1 MQKAAAVALTR
12 IAWVSY
18 DSAHRM
24 HGAAPHASRP
34 SRRLRESR
42 LMPEDLQPLEPKTN
56 LLKTRKRDF
65 QMWSA
70 LVLGLGLFGLGLSIY
85 MLLRAPSGAWSGQGL
100 AQLFPP
106 LLFGVISLLVLINF
120 YVAQKEAVITG
131 LEQELV
137 QQKIEAELN
146 RELALLD
153 PVTEVY
159 NRRYLRVLLS
169 KEISRVKRYGKGL
182 AVMMVDITGFRRVND
197 SLGHTGGDV
206 VLRQIAHLM
215 QTRIRNSDFI
225 VRFGGDEFLLVLPD
239 TDDAGVYILAGR
251 MKEAL
256 REWSRRSGMQEFKL
270 RLAIGVAR
278 YSADRPIEEMLKLS
292 EQRMLLDR
300 RTADQEEKEQPESA
314 TSGADRE
321 RRAGA

>member
-1 MQKAAAVALTR
+1 
-12 IAWVSY
+12 
-18 DSAHRM
+18 
-24 HGAAPHASRP
+24 
-34 SRRLRESR
+34 
-42 LMPEDLQPLEPKTN
+42 MPEEQQPLEGKGS
-56 LLKTRKRDF
+56 LLKKSKRDF
-65 QMWSA
+65 QLWSA
-70 LVLGLGLFGLGLSIY
+70 LVLGLGLFGLGLAIY
-85 MLLRAPSGAWSGQGL
+85 MLLRSPSEAWSAQGL

-106 LLFGVISLLVLINF
+106 LLFGVIALLVLINF
-120 YVAQKEAVITG
+120 YVAQKEAVISG

-182 AVMMVDITGFRRVND
+182 AVMMADITGFRRVND

-206 VLRQIAHLM
+206 VLRQIAHLL
-215 QTRIRNSDFI
+215 QQRIRNSDFI

-239 TDDAGVYILAGR
+239 TDDAGVYVLAGR

-256 REWSRRSGMQEFKL
+256 REWTRRSGMQEFKL

-278 YSADRPIEEMLKLS
+278 YSADRPIEEMMKLA

-300 RTADQEEKEQPESA
+300 RTADAEAKNGEEA
-314 TSGADRE
+314 RVE
-321 RRAGA
+321 RRS

>member
-1 MQKAAAVALTR
+1 
-12 IAWVSY
+12 
-18 DSAHRM
+18 
-24 HGAAPHASRP
+24 
-34 SRRLRESR
+34 
-42 LMPEDLQPLEPKTN
+42 MPEDQQPLEGKGS
-56 LLKTRKRDF
+56 LLKKSKRDF
-65 QMWSA
+65 QLWSA
-70 LVLGLGLFGLGLSIY
+70 LVLGLGLFGLGLAIY
-85 MLLRAPSGAWSGQGL
+85 MLLRSPSEAWSAQGL

-106 LLFGVISLLVLINF
+106 LLFGVIALLVLINF
-120 YVAQKEAVITG
+120 YVAQKDAVITG

-182 AVMMVDITGFRRVND
+182 AVMMADITGFRRVND

-206 VLRQIAHLM
+206 VLRQIAHLL
-215 QTRIRNSDFI
+215 QQRIRNSDFI
-225 VRFGGDEFLLVLPD
+225 VRYGGDEFLLVLPD
-239 TDDAGVYILAGR
+239 TDDAGVYVLAGR

-256 REWSRRSGMQEFKL
+256 REWTRRSGMQEFKL

-278 YSADRPIEEMLKLS
+278 YSADRPIEEMLKLA

-300 RTADQEEKEQPESA
+300 RTADAEEKQSEEVQA
-314 TSGADRE
+314 E
-321 RRAGA
+321 RRAG

>member
-1 MQKAAAVALTR
+1 MA
-12 IAWVSY
+12 
-18 DSAHRM
+18 DN
-24 HGAAPHASRP
+24 P
-34 SRRLRESR
+34 
-42 LMPEDLQPLEPKTN
+42 QPLEQKDTFM
-56 LLKTRKRDF
+56 KTRKRDW
-65 QMWSA
+65 QLWSA
-70 LVLGLGLFGLGLSIY
+70 LVLGLGLFGLGMAIY
-85 MLLRAPSGAWSGQGL
+85 LLIRAPSDAWSAQGL

-239 TDDAGVYILAGR
+239 TDDAGVYVLSGR

-278 YSADRPIEEMLKLS
+278 YSGDRPVEEMLKLS

-300 RTADQEEKEQPESA
+300 RSADVEEKEQAEAKAES
-314 TSGADRE
+314 G
-321 RRAGA
+321 

>member
-1 MQKAAAVALTR
+1 
-12 IAWVSY
+12 
-18 DSAHRM
+18 
-24 HGAAPHASRP
+24 
-34 SRRLRESR
+34 
-42 LMPEDLQPLEPKTN
+42 MPEDLQLLEPKAN
-56 LLKTRKRDF
+56 LLKSRKRDF
-65 QMWSA
+65 QLWSA
-70 LVLGLGLFGLGLSIY
+70 LVLGLGLFGLGLAIY
-85 MLLRAPSGAWSGQGL
+85 MVLRAPSDAWSAQGL

-106 LLFGVISLLVLINF
+106 LLFGVIALLVLINF

-206 VLRQIAHLM
+206 VLRQIAHLL
-215 QTRIRNSDFI
+215 QQRIRNSDFI

-239 TDDAGVYILAGR
+239 TDDAGVYVLAGR
-251 MKEAL
+251 MKESL

-270 RLAIGVAR
+270 RLAVGVAR
-278 YSADRPIEEMLKLS
+278 YSAERPIEDMLKLA

-300 RTADQEEKEQPESA
+300 RTADAEEKEQAEA
-314 TSGADRE
+314 RVEGARE
-321 RRAGA
+321 RS

>member
-1 MQKAAAVALTR
+1 
-12 IAWVSY
+12 
-18 DSAHRM
+18 
-24 HGAAPHASRP
+24 
-34 SRRLRESR
+34 
-42 LMPEDLQPLEPKTN
+42 MPDEPPTGETGF
-56 LLKTRKRDF
+56 LSTRKRDW
-65 QMWSA
+65 QLWST
-70 LVLGLGLFGLGLSIY
+70 LVLGLGLLGLGLAIY
-85 MLLRAPSGAWSGQGL
+85 LLLRAPSEAWSAAGL
-100 AQLFPP
+100 AQLVPP
-106 LLFGVISLLVLINF
+106 LLFGMIALLVLVNF
-120 YVAQKEAVITG
+120 YVAQKEAVISG

-159 NRRYLRVLLS
+159 NRRYLRVLIS

-239 TDDAGVYILAGR
+239 TDDAGVHVLAGR
-251 MKEAL
+251 MKEAI
-256 REWSRRSGMQEFKL
+256 REWSRRSGMQEFAL
-270 RLAIGVAR
+270 RFAIGVAR
-278 YSADRPIEEMLKLS
+278 YAAERPVEEMLKLA

-300 RTADQEEKEQPESA
+300 RTADAEEKEH
-314 TSGADRE
+314 
-321 RRAGA
+321 AGAAAEGPAA

>member
-1 MQKAAAVALTR
+1 
-12 IAWVSY
+12 
-18 DSAHRM
+18 
-24 HGAAPHASRP
+24 
-34 SRRLRESR
+34 
-42 LMPEDLQPLEPKTN
+42 MPDDLQPLEPKSS
-56 LLKTRKRDF
+56 LLKRRKRDF
-65 QMWSA
+65 QLWSA
-70 LVLGLGLFGLGLSIY
+70 LVLGLGLFGLGLAIY
-85 MLLRAPSGAWSGQGL
+85 MLLRSPSDAWSAQGL

-106 LLFGVISLLVLINF
+106 LLFGVIALLVLINF
-120 YVAQKEAVITG
+120 YVAQKDAVISG

-182 AVMMVDITGFRRVND
+182 AVMMADITGFRRVND

-206 VLRQIAHLM
+206 VLRQIAHLL
-215 QTRIRNSDFI
+215 QQRIRNSDFI
-225 VRFGGDEFLLVLPD
+225 VRYGGDEFLLVLPD
-239 TDDAGVYILAGR
+239 TDDAGVYVLAGR

-256 REWSRRSGMQEFKL
+256 REWTRRSGMQEFKL

-278 YSADRPIEEMLKLS
+278 YSADRPIEEMMKLA

-300 RTADQEEKEQPESA
+300 RTADAEAKNGEEA
-314 TSGADRE
+314 RVE
-321 RRAGA
+321 RRG